1 VLFGERPK
9 LGRALAPYRLSLPAQ
24 EPLDPRIS
32 ISALKASWSVQTIGA
47 GRFAGSIKP
56 QAAWP
61 TTSIPRSGW
70 IGTFGN
76 LAVRLSVAVARSLI
90 CPASTT
96 GTHVTPSVEKS
107 TCPPSIGSW
116 ADDVRDDRPESYRWH
131 FVGDIHQPLHTVGEG
146 RGGNDVAVEVR
157 LAGAKTCRSRPCP
170 IMVYR
175 SNLHRV
181 WDSTLIKA
189 TAWSWGAYVDRLE
202 GGWLASPEARGVD
215 SGYPGAV
222 SEGDPSCSAHRVGA
236 AAGMPGGRRRL
247 LRQDPAHAQPPTQ
260 LGRATVGAVPK

>member
-1 VLFGERPK
+1 
-9 LGRALAPYRLSLPAQ
+9 
-24 EPLDPRIS
+24 
-32 ISALKASWSVQTIGA
+32 LKRRSVQTIGA
-47 GRFAGSIKP
+47 GRFAGSIKLWG
-56 QAAWP
+56 AWP
-61 TTSIPRSGW
+61 MTSIPRSGW

-76 LAVRLSVAVARSLI
+76 LAVRLSVALARSLI

-116 ADDVRDDRPESYRWH
+116 ADDVCDDRPESYRWH
-131 FVGDIHQPLHTVGEG
+131 FIGDIHQPLHTVGEG

-157 LAGAKTCRSRPCP
+157 LAGAKTCRSGPCP

-215 SGYPGAV
+215 SGTPAQWAKETHRAARTVWEQLPECRVVGDAYYGKILPTLNRQLSLAGLRLARFLIDVQAPGQCVA
-222 SEGDPSCSAHRVGA
+222 R
-236 AAGMPGGRRRL
+236 
-247 LRQDPAHAQPPTQ
+247 
-260 LGRATVGAVPK
+260 